1 MKKSSCLLLSA
12 LLFLGACTS
21 HQKKV
26 LLYADSKIQ
35 VDESQ
40 KNIKVEDGTTQV
52 EQELNF
58 NSGDPV
64 VLNISGPGG
73 NYTLEIKEDG
83 LFLANLKKDTVVG
96 SMQHTG
102 ESRRTRITQE
112 ELQLQLDSLNK
123 LVKGENISAAAKNYL
138 IPPGQVV
145 KISSFTNAKIFGPYQ
160 PVPSAFDA
168 SSVPEIYKFYSLSE
182 EKEIIAKLTEMSKY
196 KYERGDEKGTGKAD
210 DDDDSVY
217 TIHPTKK

>member
-1 MKKSSCLLLSA
+1 MKNSSW
-12 LLFLGACTS
+12 LLFTALFFIAACSS

-26 LLYADSKIQ
+26 LLYANSKIQ

-40 KNIKVEDGTTQV
+40 KNITVTDGTTQV
-52 EQELNF
+52 EQELDF

-64 VLNISGPGG
+64 VLNITGPNGK
-73 NYTLEIKEDG
+73 YTLEVKEDG

-102 ESRRTRITQE
+102 ESRHTRITQQ

-123 LVKGENISAAAKNYL
+123 LVKGENISAAAKNYF

-145 KISSFTNAKIFGPYQ
+145 KISNVTNAKIFGPYQ

-168 SSVPEIYKFYSLSE
+168 SSVSEIYKFYSLSE

-196 KYERGDEKGTGKAD
+196 KYERGDEKAD
-210 DDDDSVY
+210 DNDDSVY

>member
-1 MKKSSCLLLSA
+1 MKNSPRLLLA
-12 LLFLGACTS
+12 TMLLLGACSS

-26 LLYADSKIQ
+26 LVYANSKIE

-40 KNIKVEDGTTQV
+40 KNITVSEGTTQV

-64 VLNISGPGG
+64 VLNVTGPNGK
-73 NYTLEIKEDG
+73 YTLEVKEDG
-83 LFLANLKKDTVVG
+83 LFLANLKSDTVVG

-102 ESRRTRITQE
+102 DVKHTRITQE
-112 ELQLQLDSLNK
+112 QLKLQLDSLSK
-123 LVKGENISAAAKNYL
+123 LVRGENISASAKNYFV
-138 IPPGQVV
+138 PPGQIV
-145 KISSFTNAKIFGPYQ
+145 KISNFTNAKIFGPFQ

-168 SSVPEIYKFYSLSE
+168 GSVPEIYKFYNLSE
-182 EKEIIAKLTEMSKY
+182 EKDIIAKLTEMSKY
-196 KYERGDEKGTGKAD
+196 KYEKGDDKAGAKE

>member
-1 MKKSSCLLLSA
+1 MLSA
-12 LLFLGACTS
+12 LLFLGACSS

-83 LFLANLKKDTVVG
+83 LFPQTPRRIRLLAACSIPVSQDIHA
-96 SMQHTG
+96 SH
-102 ESRRTRITQE
+102 SRSCNH
-112 ELQLQLDSLNK
+112 SLI
-123 LVKGENISAAAKNYL
+123 V
-138 IPPGQVV
+138 
-145 KISSFTNAKIFGPYQ
+145 
-160 PVPSAFDA
+160 
-168 SSVPEIYKFYSLSE
+168 
-182 EKEIIAKLTEMSKY
+182 
-196 KYERGDEKGTGKAD
+196 
-210 DDDDSVY
+210 
-217 TIHPTKK
+217 

>member
-1 MKKSSCLLLSA
+1 MKNSSW
-12 LLFLGACTS
+12 LLFTALFFIAACSS

-26 LLYADSKIQ
+26 LLYANSKIQ

-40 KNIKVEDGTTQV
+40 KNITVTDGTTQV

-64 VLNISGPGG
+64 VLNITGPNGK
-73 NYTLEIKEDG
+73 YTLEVKEDG

-102 ESRRTRITQE
+102 ESRHTRITQQ

-123 LVKGENISAAAKNYL
+123 LVKGENISAAAKNYF
-138 IPPGQVV
+138 IPPGQIV
-145 KISSFTNAKIFGPYQ
+145 KISNVTNAKIFGPYQ

-168 SSVPEIYKFYSLSE
+168 SSVAEIYKFYSLSE

-196 KYERGDEKGTGKAD
+196 KYERGDEKAD
-210 DDDDSVY
+210 DNDDSVY